1 MLACGAKSVYG
12 FLTFKN
18 EIKLGQILAL
28 YIDPLYMKH
37 GIGTV
42 LMQTAEHMVRQKG
55 GNAMMV
61 DVEVL
66 NDGGIA
72 FYEKLGF
79 VKTVRKLD
87 HLIVMKKEIVND

>member
-1 MLACGAKSVYG
+1 
-12 FLTFKN
+12 
-18 EIKLGQILAL
+18 
-28 YIDPLYMKH
+28 
-37 GIGTV
+37 
-42 LMQTAEHMVRQKG
+42 
-55 GNAMMV
+55 MMV